1 MKEKHY
7 EVAIVGGGIS
17 GAALLYELARYTD
30 INSIALIEKYG
41 GLATLNSKGTAN
53 SQTVHCGDIETNY
66 TFEKASKVRRT
77 AAMVVKYGIQHDL
90 QGKYM
95 FDGQKMAIGVG
106 DSEVEYIKKRYEE
119 FKPLY
124 PYIEFYDKEELAK
137 IEPKIIYDKNGNQR
151 SENVVG
157 MGVKSGVYT
166 TVDFGA
172 FTSTLVDNAKKEGKE
187 CDVYLNSEVTDINQV
202 GDKFYI
208 TTKNGLS
215 ISADFV
221 VVNAGAHSLFLA
233 HRMGYGLNF
242 GCLPMAG
249 SFYLTKQKLLNGKV
263 YMVQNPKLPFAA
275 LHGDPDIL
283 ADGCTRF
290 GPTAL
295 AMPKL
300 ERYHGTYR
308 SFMDFCKTLNFDGD
322 IVKIFYDL
330 LKDSEIR
337 NYVLR
342 NFMFEVP
349 YLNKKLFVKD
359 ARKIVPSLEVS
370 DIYYARGFG
379 GVRPQVLNKTEKKLM
394 LGEASINTGKGIIF
408 NMTPSPG
415 ATSCLGNAERDVK
428 EVCKFLNKNFNEE
441 KFNQEL
447 VDQD

>member
-30 INSIALIEKYG
+30 INSLVLIEKYG

-77 AAMVVKYGIQHDL
+77 AAMVVKYGIQHNL

-172 FTSTLVDNAKKEGKE
+172 FTSTFVDNARKEGKE
-187 CDVYLNSEVTDINQV
+187 CDLYLNSEVTDINQV

-295 AMPKL
+295 ALPKL
-300 ERYHGTYR
+300 ERYHGTCR

-337 NYVLR
+337 NYILR

-394 LGEASINTGKGIIF
+394 LGEASINTEKGIIF

-428 EVCKFLNKNFNEE
+428 EICKFLNKNFNEE

-447 VDQD
+447 VD